1 MKRKESNFNGL
12 LKTEGHKLSKTDE
25 IQHPQFP
32 PSGLCISGT
41 RVIISF
47 LISPSCNTFEQVKHT
62 RNVCSTKK
70 TDCTLKTTGRVTNA
84 ELSCTRG
91 QPDVYGPAE
100 DWNSHFPLD
109 TRTSLF
115 PVLHTMEA
123 SLCWGIQNY
132 QGSGLAEKLRSM
144 KNPTPFLLILF
155 HSDACTDQRAQKPQQ
170 FAMRI
175 IWCYKTLPFLLHY
188 QTSNKTFHISF
199 PCP

>member
-12 LKTEGHKLSKTDE
+12 LKREGHKLSKTDE

-41 RVIISF
+41 RVIIIF
-47 LISPSCNTFEQVKHT
+47 LISPACNTFEQVKHT
-62 RNVCSTKK
+62 RNACSTKK

-115 PVLHTMEA
+115 PVLHTLEA

-132 QGSGLAEKLRSM
+132 QGSGLAERLRSM
-144 KNPTPFLLILF
+144 KNPTPFCSFSSTAMPAQIRELRNRSSSQWEL
-155 HSDACTDQRAQKPQQ
+155 SDAIKHCHSYCTIKRQIKLS
-170 FAMRI
+170 
-175 IWCYKTLPFLLHY
+175 T
-188 QTSNKTFHISF
+188 
-199 PCP
+199 